1 MAGQLSMRTARFLT
15 STILLFT
22 LSFASRAAFAV
33 DLPAATSGPARIN
46 LSGMWDFRFDPQ
58 NQGEGAKWFAVD
70 ADGAWTKAAVPGSFN
85 EEFAKHPGTPDPSDA
100 NRFFKGKAWYRTTFP
115 YTASD
120 GSDQFLHLSG
130 TVLRQKV
137 WLNGKFVGESTQPY
151 LDVSYDITSLLAG
164 KRFNTLV
171 IEVDNSV
178 LPHAVPDAKWR
189 GWWDDGGLIWP
200 VYIEERSHARSDSY
214 VTTKMLDGGAW
225 QFGISTV
232 AHQSLAQAASA
243 DKAGISWCL
252 TDAENT
258 VVWQQKRTLQSSA
271 ADIELKLS
279 ADLKNIH
286 PWSPDTP
293 VLYRL
298 TVTVTA
304 SGQSPDVVSFRVGF
318 RQIEARG
325 SQLLLNG
332 KPIILRGINRHEFL
346 AGAGMSLTPAENRKD
361 MEDLKAL
368 GANFTRLAHYPQS
381 QDVYDLCDE
390 LGLLVWS
397 EIPVWQ
403 SSIDTLADPEVW
415 NNYAAPQLNA
425 TIRQHRNHPSV
436 IIWSVANE
444 IPTDKPEGAAYIA
457 KAIHLVHQLDSSRLA
472 TFASDKRERDTA
484 FGSVDLIAVNEY
496 FGWYYGG
503 LNDVGPMLDNLH
515 VKYPTKPIMVSEY
528 GSEAVASWSAATAK
542 PGSKD
547 FSYGYQAKF
556 LESHMEQIYAP
567 SRAAYIA
574 GGTIWVYGDF
584 PDPHRIGGD
593 HPVSAQYRNN
603 KGLVTLDRTRKPA
616 YDTVQQFFHALAER
630 ATSMQSTHIAT
641 AQ

>member
-1 MAGQLSMRTARFLT
+1 MSRRTNRLLSTTLLFALALIARTAH
-15 STILLFT
+15 
-22 LSFASRAAFAV
+22 AD
-33 DLPAATSGPARIN
+33 DLPVAATGPHRID
-46 LSGMWDFRFDPQ
+46 LSGTWDFRFDPED
-58 NQGEGAKWFAVD
+58 QGETAKWFA
-70 ADGAWTKAAVPGSFN
+70 ADTAGTWTKATVPGSFN
-85 EEFAKHPGTPDPSDA
+85 EEFAKHPGTPETSDA
-100 NRFFKGKAWYRTTFP
+100 PRFYKGKAWYRTTFQGP
-115 YTASD
+115 VHANAD
-120 GSDQFLHLSG
+120 RFLHLSG

-137 WLNGKFVGESTQPY
+137 WLNGRLIGESTQPY
-151 LDVSYDITSLLAG
+151 LDVSYDITALLHHNAV
-164 KRFNTLV
+164 NTLV
-171 IEVDNSV
+171 IEVDNTI
-178 LPHAVPDAKWR
+178 LARAIPDTKWH

-200 VYIEERSHARSDSY
+200 VYIEERPHAHSESF
-214 VTTKMLDGGAW
+214 VTTKMLANGAW
-225 QFGISTV
+225 TFNVDTI
-232 AHQSLAQAASA
+232 AHQAASGEKTTVA
-243 DKAGISWCL
+243 WRL
-252 TDAENT
+252 TDAAGST
-258 VVWQQKRTLQSSA
+258 IWQQEKLIQSTTP
-271 ADIELKLS
+271 DVELKLGT
-279 ADLKNIH
+279 DLQNIH

-298 TVTVTA
+298 TVTTSA
-304 SGQSPDVVSFRVGF
+304 PGQSADVLSFHVGF
-318 RQIEARG
+318 RQIETRG

-361 MEDLKAL
+361 MEDIKAL
-368 GANFTRLAHYPQS
+368 GANFTRLAHYPQT

-403 SSIDTLADPEVW
+403 SSVETLADPQVW
-415 NNYAAPQLNA
+415 TSYVQPQLNA

-457 KAIHLVHQLDSSRLA
+457 KAVQYVHQLDPTRLA
-472 TFASDKRERDTA
+472 TFASDRRERDLA
-484 FGSVDLIAVNEY
+484 LGSVDIIAVNEY

-515 VKYPTKPIMVSEY
+515 AKYPDKPIMVSEY
-528 GSEAVASWSAATAK
+528 GSEAVADWSAATAK

-547 FSYGYQAKF
+547 YSYAYQAKF
-556 LESHMEQIYAP
+556 LQDHMEQIYAS
-567 SRAAYIA
+567 SRAGYVA

-593 HPVSAQYRNN
+593 HPVIAQYRNN

-616 YDTVQQFFHALAER
+616 YNTVQNFFHVLADR
-630 ATSMQSTHIAT
+630 PAPIPS
-641 AQ
+641 AQH